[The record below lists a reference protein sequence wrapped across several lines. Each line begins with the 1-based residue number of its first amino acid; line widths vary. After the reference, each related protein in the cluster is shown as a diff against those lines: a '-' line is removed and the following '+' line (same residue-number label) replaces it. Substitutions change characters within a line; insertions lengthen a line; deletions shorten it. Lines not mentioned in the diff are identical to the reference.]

1 MGLQGVKKHEKLR
14 LVISG
19 EYAYQDQDDIK
30 LIPPNSKLIFEIDVV
45 DISRISPDKMSDAEL
60 YYEVYHNLDLSAEYL
75 EKKDE

>member
-1 MGLQGVKKHEKLR
+1 